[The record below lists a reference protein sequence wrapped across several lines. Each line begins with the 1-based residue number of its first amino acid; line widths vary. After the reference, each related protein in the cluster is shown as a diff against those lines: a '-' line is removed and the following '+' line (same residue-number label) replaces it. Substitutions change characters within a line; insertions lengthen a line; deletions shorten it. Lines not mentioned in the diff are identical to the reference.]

1 MLNKIN
7 KKIITSTLGILAFS
21 LLSGFIAIPRNA
33 QADFNGYYHTYAGYS
48 PVETY
53 NTTNGRTLAPTPTY
67 IDPITENNNDYSNE
81 RPVIYSI
88 TPNEVL
94 SGSRTITISI
104 TGKNFAPGS
113 TARLNSYDRQTN
125 YYDRSHLGM
134 IVPASDLREHGTFY
148 VTVFNPSNGLISDS
162 YPLTVNRSVPPA
174 TTIKTVTK
182 SASTASTAKKTST
195 TTKKT
200 SDDNTNTAVDAEK
213 DSNDNGLSANAL
225 FGVNGFLP
233 ATFLQWLILAILV
246 LIIIILFRKAY
257 LSEEDKSPHNLKHA

>member
-7 KKIITSTLGILAFS
+7 NKIITSTLGILAFS
-21 LLSGFIAIPRNA
+21 LLGGFIAIPKNA
-33 QADFNGYYHTYAGYS
+33 QADFNGYYHNYGGYS
-48 PVETY
+48 PIETY
-53 NTTNGRTLAPTPTY
+53 NQSNSRTLASAPVY
-67 IDPITENNNDYSNE
+67 IDPVTENNYNYSNE
-81 RPVIYSI
+81 RPIIYSI

-104 TGKNFAPGS
+104 TGKNFAPGT

-125 YYDRSHLGM
+125 YYDQGHLSM
-134 IVPASDLREHGTFY
+134 LVPYSDLREHGTFY

-174 TTIKTVTK
+174 TTVKTAVK
-182 SASTASTAKKTST
+182 SASVVSTTKKTST
-195 TTKKT
+195 TTDKPSDTNSIKT
-200 SDDNTNTAVDAEK
+200 DNN
-213 DSNDNGLSANAL
+213 SDNGLSANAL
-225 FGVNGFLP
+225 FGANGFMP
-233 ATFLQWLILAILV
+233 TNFLQWLILAILV